1 MNKPLIIT
9 SKTVKILTV
18 VKMLFIILDSFT
30 PTDNTIASNKT
41 MKNEKK
47 SGYGARKSTFIGI
60 NSRKKCDMRLPISES
75 RYTLR
80 PRATLD
86 VPKNSN

>member
-1 MNKPLIIT
+1 M
-9 SKTVKILTV
+9 
-18 VKMLFIILDSFT
+18 
-30 PTDNTIASNKT
+30 T

-47 SGYGARKSTFIGI
+47 SGYGARNSTFIGKFC
-60 NSRKKCDMRLPISES
+60 RKKCDMRLSSNES

-86 VPKNSN
+86 VPTNVTNQNEFAHVKLRLYIYRISNKDNGYQ